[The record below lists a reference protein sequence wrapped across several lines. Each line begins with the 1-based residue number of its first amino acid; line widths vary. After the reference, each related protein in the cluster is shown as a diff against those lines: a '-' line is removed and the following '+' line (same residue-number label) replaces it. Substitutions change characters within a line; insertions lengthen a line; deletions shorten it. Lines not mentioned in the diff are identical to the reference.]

1 MIYKTRYSMISKL
14 PDVKTTIFT
23 VMGKLAKEYDAINL
37 SQGFPDFDSD
47 PKLIDLVTKAMKN
60 GYNQYAPMQG
70 IMELREA
77 IANKFDVLY
86 NVKYNP
92 ETEITIT
99 AGATQAIFTIISTF
113 IHQDDEVII
122 FKPAYDCYEPAIELN
137 KGKSILIQLEAPNY
151 SVDWNMVKQLINS
164 KTKMIIINT
173 PHNPSGSVWSQQ
185 DMIQLEALVK
195 DTNSI
200 ILSDEVYEH
209 IIFDKEP
216 HQSVCLFPYLKERSF
231 VVASFGKTFHTT
243 GWKMGYCAAPSKLM
257 HEFRKVHQFNVF
269 CANHPM
275 QIAFA
280 EYLKN
285 PNNYLNIN
293 SLYLEKR
300 NFLLN
305 LIKDSRFKFIPSRGT
320 YFQLLN
326 YSAITNE
333 SDIKFAQR
341 MVKDYRLAAIPISVF
356 NSNQIDNNMLRF
368 CFAKKKETLERAA
381 EILCEI

>member
-1 MIYKTRYSMISKL
+1 MISKL
-14 PDVKTTIFT
+14 PEVKTTIFT
-23 VMGKLAKEYDAINL
+23 VMGKLAKEFNAINL
-37 SQGFPDFDSD
+37 SQGFPDFETD
-47 PKLIDLVTKAMKN
+47 PELIELVTKAMKN
-60 GYNQYAPMQG
+60 GFNQYAPMQG
-70 IMELREA
+70 VLELREQ
-77 IANKFDVLY
+77 IAKKFNDLY
-86 NVKYNP
+86 KVNYNP
-92 ETEITIT
+92 DTEITVT

-137 KGKSILIQLEAPNY
+137 KGRSILIQLDAPNY
-151 SVDWNMVKQLINS
+151 SVNWNKVKEQINS

-173 PHNPSGSVWSQQ
+173 PHNPSGSVWSKQ

-195 DTNSI
+195 DTNI
-200 ILSDEVYEH
+200 IVLSDEVYEH
-209 IIFDKEP
+209 IIFDEKP
-216 HQSVCLFPYLKERSF
+216 HQSVCKFQYLKERSF

-243 GWKMGYCAAPSKLM
+243 GWKMGYCAAPSKFM
-257 HEFRKVHQFNVF
+257 YEFRKAHQFNVF
-269 CANHPM
+269 CANHPF

-293 SLYLEKR
+293 TLYQEKR
-300 NFLLN
+300 DFFLDA
-305 LIKDSRFKFIPSRGT
+305 IKDSRFKFIPTRGT
-320 YFQLLN
+320 YFQLLD
-326 YSAITNE
+326 YSNITNE

-341 MVKDYRLAAIPISVF
+341 LVKENRLASIPISVF
-356 NSNQIDNNMLRF
+356 NTNQIDNHMLRF

>member
-1 MIYKTRYSMISKL
+1 MTSKL
-14 PDVKTTIFT
+14 PEVKTTIFT
-23 VMGKLAKEYDAINL
+23 VMGKLAKEYNAINL
-37 SQGFPDFDSD
+37 SQGFPDFDAD
-47 PKLIDLVTKAMKN
+47 PKLIELVTKAMKN

-70 IMELREA
+70 IIELREQ
-77 IANKFDVLY
+77 IAKKFDDLY
-86 NVKYNP
+86 NVAYNP

-113 IHQDDEVII
+113 IDQDDEVII

-151 SVDWNMVKQLINS
+151 NVDWNKVKQHINS

-173 PHNPSGSVWSQQ
+173 PHNPSGSVWSKQ
-185 DMIQLEALVK
+185 DMIQFEALVK
-195 DTNSI
+195 DTNII

-209 IIFDKEP
+209 ITFDEEP
-216 HQSVCLFPYLKERSF
+216 HQSVCMFPYLKERSF

-243 GWKMGYCAAPSKLM
+243 GWKMGYCAAPSKFM

-293 SLYLEKR
+293 SLYQEKR
-300 NFLLN
+300 DFFLN
-305 LIKDSRFKFIPSRGT
+305 AIKGSRFKFIPSSGT
-320 YFQLLN
+320 YFQLLD

-341 MVKDYRLAAIPISVF
+341 LVKDYRLAAIPISAF
-356 NSNQIDNNMLRF
+356 NKNYIDNNMLRF

>member
-1 MIYKTRYSMISKL
+1 MISKL
-14 PDVKTTIFT
+14 PEVKTTIFT
-23 VMGKLAKEYDAINL
+23 VMGKLAKEFNAINL
-37 SQGFPDFDSD
+37 SQGFPDFDTD
-47 PKLIDLVTKAMKN
+47 PELIELVTKAMKN
-60 GYNQYAPMQG
+60 GFNQYAPMQG
-70 IMELREA
+70 VLELREQ
-77 IANKFDVLY
+77 IAKKFNDLY
-86 NVKYNP
+86 KVNYNP
-92 ETEITIT
+92 DTEITVT

-137 KGKSILIQLEAPNY
+137 KGRSILIQLDAPNY
-151 SVDWNMVKQLINS
+151 SVNWNKVKEHINS

-173 PHNPSGSVWSQQ
+173 PHNPSGSVWSKQ

-195 DTNSI
+195 DTNI
-200 ILSDEVYEH
+200 IVLSDEVYEH
-209 IIFDKEP
+209 IIFDEKP
-216 HQSVCLFPYLKERSF
+216 HQSVCKFQYLKERSF

-243 GWKMGYCAAPSKLM
+243 GWKMGYCAAPSKFM
-257 HEFRKVHQFNVF
+257 YEFRKAHQFNVF
-269 CANHPM
+269 CANHPF

-293 SLYLEKR
+293 TLYQEKR
-300 NFLLN
+300 DFFLDA
-305 LIKDSRFKFIPSRGT
+305 IKDSRFKFIPTHGT
-320 YFQLLN
+320 YFQLLD
-326 YSAITNE
+326 YSNITNE

-341 MVKDYRLAAIPISVF
+341 LVKENRLASIPISVF
-356 NSNQIDNNMLRF
+356 NTNQIDNHMLRF